1 MPKIPNPPIMAR
13 RKVEIRN
20 KASLQYKLGRFF
32 INTAHNLRNRG
43 KKGRRRRYQV
53 VKITLILLSCIAL
66 GHAQSIPAT
75 PIKPATPAAD
85 AKTEV
90 TATTLLPGAEVDIKP
105 ILAAKRTQGDVA
117 ATWEPGKLY
126 LLECWATWCGPC
138 IAAIPHVNE
147 LHKKYHDKGL
157 RVIGMNVWED
167 GEEKVAAFVE
177 KKGKGMSYPVV
188 YVGKGGAFETEWL
201 KAAGVTG
208 IPTAFLVRDGKFL
221 LKTHPSQL
229 TDEMISSALKG
240 DEGIKKLTES
250 VSTMEKKR
258 EVMMANSRAFYQAM
272 AAKNIEEMNKHL
284 EEAKAMELPEQ
295 QIQTMVLRMAIT
307 QKDWAAIQKHL
318 DAATDKPMAGML
330 LYEASNAVLQDDTA
344 PESLVKTIAARFD
357 EVHSSLRSGGMAYI
371 DQARLQWRAGNKDAA
386 LISAKKAVEE
396 SQKPESKPMRAETI
410 TKKFLKS
417 VEAGTM
423 PGNNDIKQWY
433 AEMREQAV
441 KEAAAA
447 TK

>member
-1 MPKIPNPPIMAR
+1 
-13 RKVEIRN
+13 
-20 KASLQYKLGRFF
+20 
-32 INTAHNLRNRG
+32 
-43 KKGRRRRYQV
+43 
-53 VKITLILLSCIAL
+53 
-66 GHAQSIPAT
+66 
-75 PIKPATPAAD
+75 
-85 AKTEV
+85 
-90 TATTLLPGAEVDIKP
+90 
-105 ILAAKRTQGDVA
+105 
-117 ATWEPGKLY
+117 
-126 LLECWATWCGPC
+126 
-138 IAAIPHVNE
+138 
-147 LHKKYHDKGL
+147 
-157 RVIGMNVWED
+157 
-167 GEEKVAAFVE
+167 
-177 KKGKGMSYPVV
+177 
-188 YVGKGGAFETEWL
+188 
-201 KAAGVTG
+201 
-208 IPTAFLVRDGKFL
+208 
-221 LKTHPSQL
+221 
-229 TDEMISSALKG
+229 
-240 DEGIKKLTES
+240 
-250 VSTMEKKR
+250 
-258 EVMMANSRAFYQAM
+258 
-272 AAKNIEEMNKHL
+272 
-284 EEAKAMELPEQ
+284 
-295 QIQTMVLRMAIT
+295 MAIT